1 MASFP
6 GGYPAARRLDLV
18 EELHG
23 YRVAD
28 PYRWLEDADSAETQE
43 WLAAQES
50 LWERYREGLTHRD
63 AFAARVRE
71 LLRVGSVGL
80 PTWRGATRFAMRRD
94 PDQEHAVLYVSD
106 HEISG
111 MSGASA
117 PDIPEGG
124 AGDNTE
130 GSAGGNAAGNPA
142 STAAGSAAST
152 AAGGAERALID
163 PIAIDPIGRTT
174 LDAWQP
180 DKEGRLLAYQLSHG
194 GDEESLLRVM
204 DVATGEVVDGPI
216 DRCRYSGV
224 AWLPGGKAFYYTRRL
239 PPDAVPE
246 GESMYHR
253 RVYLHVVGTP
263 PETDAE
269 VFGAE
274 QEKTSYFGVSVSKDG
289 RWLII
294 STSVGTAPR
303 EDVWIAD
310 LTAGDLATPV
320 LVPLMVGR
328 DAMASPRVGRDGRLY
343 VFTDLAAPRG
353 RICVAD
359 PAAPG
364 PDGWRD
370 LIPEDPSAVLR
381 SYAILDGEELGRP
394 VLVVSRTRHAVSEV
408 SVHDLAT
415 GELVSTL
422 ELPGIGTVGGIGERP
437 EGGHEAWFGYTDYT
451 TPAVIL
457 RYDALAGT
465 LDTWAA
471 PPGAAER
478 PPAVTASQVVYH
490 SKDGTPVR
498 MVIIEPGGE
507 TTSRSDGRSCILYG
521 YGGFDISQ
529 TPGYSANILAWV
541 EAGGVYAVAG
551 LRGGSEEGEEWHRAG
566 MLDRKQNVFDDFHA
580 AAEHLIESG
589 VTSRSR
595 LAVWGGSNGGLL
607 VGAAVTQR
615 PDLFTA
621 AVCSAPLLD
630 MVRYERFKIGET
642 WNVEYG
648 SAAKPE
654 ELGWL
659 LGYSP
664 YHRVVDGVEYPAVLF
679 TVFTNDTR
687 VDPLHGYKMC
697 AALQHASASDRPVLL
712 RAEGQ
717 VGHGQRAVSLT
728 AGLAGDSLAFVAQQT
743 GLLCRH
749 ASPHGGMREG
759 RSPL

>member
-18 EELHG
+18 EDLHG

-28 PYRWLEDADSAETQE
+28 PYRWLEDADSPQTRQ
-43 WLAAQES
+43 WLAAEDE
-50 LWERYREGLTHRD
+50 LWAGYRAGLPRGDEFT
-63 AFAARVRE
+63 ARVRE

-80 PTWRGATRFAMRRD
+80 PTWRGPTRFAMRRD

-111 MSGASA
+111 MS
-117 PDIPEGG
+117 
-124 AGDNTE
+124 
-130 GSAGGNAAGNPA
+130 
-142 STAAGSAAST
+142 
-152 AAGGAERALID
+152 ERALID
-163 PIAIDPIGRTT
+163 PVAMDSTGRTT

-204 DVATGEVVDGPI
+204 DVATGELIDGPI

-239 PPDAVPE
+239 PPEAVPA
-246 GESMYHR
+246 GEAQYHR
-253 RVYLHVVGTP
+253 RVYLHVVGTA
-263 PETDAE
+263 PETDTE
-269 VFGAE
+269 VFGAGRD
-274 QEKTSYFGVSVSKDG
+274 KTTYYGASVSRDG

-294 STSVGTAPR
+294 SASVGTAPR

-310 LTAGDLATPV
+310 LTACDPAAPA
-320 LVPLMVGR
+320 LVPLMVGL
-328 DAMASPRVGRDGRLY
+328 DAMASPRVGRDGKLY
-343 VFTDLAAPRG
+343 VFTDLDAPRG

-359 PAAPG
+359 PTAPG
-364 PDGWRD
+364 PAGWRD
-370 LIPEDPSAVLR
+370 LVAQDPSAVLR
-381 SYAILDGEELGRP
+381 SYAILDGPELARP
-394 VLVVSRTRHAVSEV
+394 VLVVSRTRHAISEV

-415 GELVSTL
+415 GEFLRAL
-422 ELPGIGTVGGIGERP
+422 ELPGIGTVGGVGERP

-451 TPAVIL
+451 TPAVVL
-457 RYDALAGT
+457 RYDATTGT

-471 PPGAAER
+471 PPGAAGLSEQGQ
-478 PPAVTASQVVYH
+478 PPAVTASQVTYH
-490 SKDGTPVR
+490 SKDGTQVR

-507 TTSRSDGRSCILYG
+507 TRGRSEARSCILYG

-580 AAEHLIESG
+580 AAEYLIETG
-589 VTSRSR
+589 VTARSR

-615 PDLFTA
+615 PDLFAA

-664 YHRVVDGVEYPAVLF
+664 YHHVREGVEYPAVLF
-679 TVFTNDTR
+679 TVFGNDTR

-697 AALQHASASDRPVLL
+697 AALQHATASGRPVLL

-717 VGHGQRAVSLT
+717 VGHGPRAVSLT
-728 AGLAGDSLAFVAQQT
+728 AAQAGDCLAFVAQQT
-743 GLLCRH
+743 GL
-749 ASPHGGMREG
+749 SKPEQPEQPG
-759 RSPL
+759 

>member
-18 EELHG
+18 EDLHG

-28 PYRWLEDADSAETQE
+28 PYRWLEDADSPETRQWLDAEQE
-43 WLAAQES
+43 LWAGYRAS
-50 LWERYREGLTHRD
+50 LPRGDEFT
-63 AFAARVRE
+63 ARVRE
-71 LLRVGSVGL
+71 LLRVGAVGL
-80 PTWRGATRFAMRRD
+80 PTWRGQTRFAMRRD
-94 PDQEHAVLYVSD
+94 PDQEHAVLYVSG

-111 MSGASA
+111 MSGAPA
-117 PDIPEGG
+117 PDIPEG
-124 AGDNTE
+124 DI
-130 GSAGGNAAGNPA
+130 P
-142 STAAGSAAST
+142 
-152 AAGGAERALID
+152 AGGAGNGAGNRPGGGERVLID
-163 PIAIDPIGRTT
+163 PVAIDRTGRTT

-204 DVATGEVVDGPI
+204 DVATGELVDGPI

-239 PPDAVPE
+239 PPEAVPA
-246 GESMYHR
+246 GEAQYHR
-253 RVYLHVVGTP
+253 RVYLHAVGTA

-269 VFGAE
+269 IFGAGRD
-274 QEKTSYFGVSVSKDG
+274 KTTYYGASVSRDG
-289 RWLII
+289 RWLFI
-294 STSVGTAPR
+294 SASVGTAPR

-310 LTAGDLATPV
+310 LTACDPAAPV
-320 LVPLMVGR
+320 LVPLMVGL
-328 DAMASPRVGRDGRLY
+328 DAMASPRVGRDGKLY
-343 VFTDLAAPRG
+343 VFTDLDAPRG

-359 PAAPG
+359 PSAPG
-364 PDGWRD
+364 PEGWRD
-370 LIPEDPSAVLR
+370 LVVEDPSAVLR
-381 SYAILDGEELGRP
+381 SYAILDGPELARP
-394 VLVVSRTRHAVSEV
+394 VLVVSRTRHAISEV

-415 GELVSTL
+415 GEFLRAL
-422 ELPGIGTVGGIGERP
+422 ELPGIGTVGGVGERP

-451 TPAVIL
+451 TPAVVL
-457 RYDALAGT
+457 RYDAVTGT

-471 PPGAAER
+471 PPGAADR
-478 PPAVTASQVVYH
+478 PPAVTASQVTYR
-490 SKDGTPVR
+490 SKDGTQVR
-498 MVIIEPGGE
+498 MVIIEPAGE
-507 TTSRSDGRSCILYG
+507 TRGQLPGGRPAVPPEGGSDARSCILYG

-580 AAEHLIESG
+580 AAEYLIATG
-589 VTSRSR
+589 ITSRSR

-615 PDLFTA
+615 PDLFAA

-664 YHRVVDGVEYPAVLF
+664 YHHVRDGVEYPAVLF
-679 TVFTNDTR
+679 TVFGNDTR

-697 AALQHASASDRPVLL
+697 AALQHATASGRPVLL

-717 VGHGQRAVSLT
+717 VGHGQRAVSLM
-728 AGLAGDSLAFVAQQT
+728 AAQAGDCLAFVAHET
-743 GLLCRH
+743 GL
-749 ASPHGGMREG
+749 S
-759 RSPL
+759 

>member
-1 MASFP
+1 VDSSPGGQPAAP
-6 GGYPAARRLDLV
+6 GGYPAARRTDLV
-18 EELHG
+18 EDLHG

-28 PYRWLEDADSAETQE
+28 PYRWLEDADSPETRA
-43 WLAAQES
+43 WLAAEEA
-50 LWERYREGLTHRD
+50 LWAGYRAALPRRE
-63 AFAARVRE
+63 AFAARVAE
-71 LLRVGSVGL
+71 LLRVGTVGL
-80 PTWRGATRFAMRRD
+80 PTWRGTTRFAVRRD
-94 PDQEHAVLYVSD
+94 PGQEHAVLYVD
-106 HEISG
+106 DG
-111 MSGASA
+111 PGQDGTGQDDAVQ
-117 PDIPEGG
+117 
-124 AGDNTE
+124 DNT
-130 GSAGGNAAGNPA
+130 G
-142 STAAGSAAST
+142 
-152 AAGGAERALID
+152 RALID
-163 PIAIDPIGRTT
+163 PVTIDPTGRTT

-194 GDEESLLRVM
+194 GNEESLLQVM
-204 DVATGEVVDGPI
+204 DVATGELVDGPI

-239 PPDAVPE
+239 PPEAVPA
-246 GESMYHR
+246 GEAQYHR

-263 PETDAE
+263 PEADAE
-269 VFGAE
+269 VFGAGRD
-274 QEKTSYFGVSVSKDG
+274 KTTYYGTSVSMDG
-289 RWLII
+289 RWFII
-294 STSVGTAPR
+294 SASVGTAPR

-310 LTAGDLATPV
+310 LTASDPAAPA

-328 DAMASPRVGRDGRLY
+328 DAMASPRVGRDGKLY
-343 VFTDLAAPRG
+343 VFTDLDAPRG
-353 RICVAD
+353 RICVTD

-364 PDGWRD
+364 PEGWRD
-370 LIPEDPSAVLR
+370 LVAEDPSAVLR
-381 SYAILDGEELGRP
+381 SYAILDGPELARP
-394 VLVVSRTRHAVSEV
+394 VLVVSRTRHAISEV

-415 GELVSTL
+415 GERLRTL

-451 TPAVIL
+451 TPPVVL
-457 RYDALAGT
+457 RYEATTGT
-465 LDTWAA
+465 LSTWAA
-471 PPGAAER
+471 APGVAGPSGPGA
-478 PPAVTASQVVYH
+478 PPAVTASQVTYH
-490 SKDGTPVR
+490 SKDGTAVR
-498 MVIIEPGGE
+498 MVIIEPAGE
-507 TTSRSDGRSCILYG
+507 TRTRSEARPCILYG

-529 TPGYSANILAWV
+529 TPAYSANILAWV

-580 AAEHLIESG
+580 AAEYLIAEG

-615 PDLFTA
+615 PDLFAA

-648 SAAKPE
+648 SAAKRE

-664 YHRVVDGVEYPAVLF
+664 YHHVRDGVDYPAVLF

-687 VDPLHGYKMC
+687 VDPLHGWKMC
-697 AALQHASASDRPVLL
+697 AALQHATASARPVLL

-728 AGLAGDSLAFVAQQT
+728 ASLGGDCLAFVAQET
-743 GLLCRH
+743 GLLSRGGPH
-749 ASPHGGMREG
+749 APRDNILLQLTIFAAVI
-759 RSPL
+759 RSTWALFLR